1 MRSGGAVWFRGA
13 MGLLDE
19 AIREHLELKRRRG
32 GDPSAIAREEREALA
47 PGTADTPADDV
58 AHAGAETPADTEA
71 AAPDA
76 AVPPSAP
83 VATQD
88 RPEDRVADLAAGGQ
102 ETAELDMQAAMEEDP
117 DAADPG
123 APEPPVADATAL
135 AGGGG
140 DRSGDDLLEWE
151 LPGER
156 DREPPPEPIPGQER
170 LSFE

>member
-1 MRSGGAVWFRGA
+1 

-47 PGTADTPADDV
+47 PGLAGEPTDEGTHAADETPPY
-58 AHAGAETPADTEA
+58 AHAP
-71 AAPDA
+71 APDA
-76 AVPPSAP
+76 AESTSLPASD
-83 VATQD
+83 QD
-88 RPEDRVADLAAGGQ
+88 RPEDRVADMAAGGQ
-102 ETAELDMQAAMEEDP
+102 ETAELDMQTVMEDDP

-123 APEPPVADATAL
+123 APEPPLGHGPAL
-135 AGGGG
+135 AGHG
-140 DRSGDDLLEWE
+140 DERSEDDLLEWE

>member
-1 MRSGGAVWFRGA
+1 
-13 MGLLDE
+13 MGLLDD

-32 GDPSAIAREEREALA
+32 GDPSAIAREEQEALT
-47 PGTADTPADDV
+47 PGLVDEPTDEAESGPADIK
-58 AHAGAETPADTEA
+58 AT
-71 AAPDA
+71 APDEA
-76 AVPPSAP
+76 LSTSAP
-83 VATQD
+83 ASAQG

-123 APEPPVADATAL
+123 APEAPLVDGPAVA
-135 AGGGG
+135 GHGG
-140 DRSGDDLLEWE
+140 DQSADDPLEWE

>member
-1 MRSGGAVWFRGA
+1 

-47 PGTADTPADDV
+47 PGMAEEPADDV
-58 AHAGAETPADTEA
+58 AHAAAETPADTEA
-71 AAPDA
+71 SAPNAAMSL
-76 AVPPSAP
+76 SAP

-88 RPEDRVADLAAGGQ
+88 RPGDRVADLAAGGQ
-102 ETAELDMQAAMEEDP
+102 ETAELDMQAAMEEYP
-117 DAADPG
+117 DAADPA
-123 APEPPVADATAL
+123 APEPPLIDEQAH
-135 AGGGG
+135 AGG
-140 DRSGDDLLEWE
+140 DPSGEDLLEWE

>member
-47 PGTADTPADDV
+47 PGLADETTDD
-58 AHAGAETPADTEA
+58 AAFAAPETPLDIETST
-71 AAPDA
+71 PDPA
-76 AVPPSAP
+76 LSASAP
-83 VATQD
+83 APAGH
-88 RPEDRVADLAAGGQ
+88 RAEDSVADLAPGGQ
-102 ETAELDMQAAMEEDP
+102 ETAELDMQAVMEEDP

-123 APEPPVADATAL
+123 APEPPLVDGPAVA
-135 AGGGG
+135 GNG
-140 DRSGDDLLEWE
+140 DEASEDDLLEWE

-156 DREPPPEPIPGQER
+156 DREAPPEPIPGQER